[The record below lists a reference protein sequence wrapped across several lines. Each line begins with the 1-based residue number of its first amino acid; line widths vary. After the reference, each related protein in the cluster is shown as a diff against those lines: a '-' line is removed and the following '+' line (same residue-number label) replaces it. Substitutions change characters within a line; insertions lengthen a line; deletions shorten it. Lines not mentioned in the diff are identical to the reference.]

1 MSKCHLKRT
10 GIDQT
15 RILGSIYNEFA
26 NFLKWRKKQ
35 PAIMNSN
42 NMTKLKG
49 GEKQIIFDRK
59 TDKQTLRCIFDFEQL
74 IAEFREI

>member
-1 MSKCHLKRT
+1 MSKCHLKHA

-26 NFLKWRKKQ
+26 NFLEWRKKQ
-35 PAIMNSN
+35 PAIMNAN
-42 NMTKLKG
+42 NMTKLKS

-59 TDKQTLRCIFDFEQL
+59 ADKQTLRCIFDFEQL